1 MHYHEILE
9 ENLWQ
14 VDFTKELLN
23 LRADNLVIPGFD
35 KNDDY
40 KNLDLYAANNPILFY
55 IFSLF
60 VQY

>member
-1 MHYHEILE
+1 MAS
-9 ENLWQ
+9 W
-14 VDFTKELLN
+14 FTKELLN
-23 LRADNLVIPGFD
+23 LRADNLVIPGLD
-35 KNDDY
+35 ENDDY